1 MRRKD
6 IYILSISYLLKRNG
20 RFKNMSESKYTIDVN
35 QAKEVL
41 GVSRKT
47 IYNRL
52 KSGELDGKKVPTD
65 NTMKWLINEE
75 SIQKARCIK
84 ESVEVREV
92 KQPIDKEQFLQ
103 ELTESIQGN
112 IGSDI
117 EQVED
122 NLKETIERQNERLQE
137 DIQKLTD
144 QVQELKE
151 HQNKSLWDK
160 IKKIFQY

>member
-1 MRRKD
+1 
-6 IYILSISYLLKRNG
+6 
-20 RFKNMSESKYTIDVN
+20 MSESKYTIDVN

>member
-151 HQNKSLWDK
+151 QQNKSLWDK